1 VLRAKIGGWMS
12 WDPVSD
18 FLPGTIPKPTLWT
31 EPGSVITWGVPET
44 IWYKENLE
52 AQEHH
57 LCKG

>member
-1 VLRAKIGGWMS
+1 MS